1 MISPQPKK
9 TERCWLKVCP
19 KAKNNHPPLP
29 KKKWKKIPPVAP
41 DTKYYKWKENMR
53 KPAEYFEWHNP
64 GQEASSK
71 CQLKIPLSLNSWQKF
86 HQPVKIK
93 QWIGGLSTILYK
105 SDQENW
111 ALKNSKSTQFCI
123 HVRWFSLHI
132 FRWNQKA
139 APTLKST
146 FSCTSKSNWILSS
159 VTILGD
165 LPCFGSGMVAI
176 ISWNIYKH
184 KILIKYFI

>member
-19 KAKNNHPPLP
+19 KAKNNHPPP
-29 KKKWKKIPPVAP
+29 PPQWKKIPPAAP

-93 QWIGGLSTILYK
+93 QWIGGLSTILYE